1 MNDERDVELN
11 VNDDNNSNQENKST
25 ISSDLIRG
33 HINTIILR
41 TLNERDKYGYE
52 IIEDIE
58 SKSHGQYTL
67 KQPTLYS
74 ALKRLENQGYITA
87 YWKNDDISAG
97 GRRKYYTLTEN
108 GKEIAEKNQSEWE
121 YSRTIIDNLISDRN
135 FDFSQ
140 PAPTP
145 VDFNILKKSTS
156 RVPVIKNEEEFELPP
171 EPLNTKAEQPVI
183 PPIQEE
189 RAETIHEAEERII
202 LSNEQRQLQHENYIK
217 LVSEPTP
224 PETPLT
230 PYADSTDTDK
240 YIYINRPEAERDY
253 RNILNKLFVKTVK
266 SSPQQMPQQANYQ
279 THPPVSTENI
289 SFSPINDAVVKAQS
303 EGLNVGTSNYSVK
316 NTNRKY
322 NRGKT
327 LFKCSSF
334 VSVILLFVFAMTLIF
349 REPLGISFTYPFV
362 ILAIAAV
369 NELVFY
375 VFYLSDRG
383 KVMRKPTSLTYLSAC
398 FVITV
403 IAIAIVIISGILIGT
418 TFTNPA
424 EMMANIII
432 PCIVALCIPIFA
444 CLFYVFSR

>member
-1 MNDERDVELN
+1 MNDERDDELN
-11 VNDDNNSNQENKST
+11 VNNDNDTNQENKST

-52 IIEDIE
+52 IIEEIE

-87 YWKNDDISAG
+87 YWKNDEVSAG

-156 RVPVIKNEEEFELPP
+156 RVPVIKNEEEFELHP
-171 EPLNTKAEQPVI
+171 EPLNTKPEQPVI
-183 PPIQEE
+183 SPIQGE
-189 RAETIHEAEERII
+189 RAETIHEAEERIN

-230 PYADSTDTDK
+230 PYANSTDTDK
-240 YIYINRPEAERDY
+240 YIYINKPEAERDY
-253 RNILNKLFVKTVK
+253 RNILNSLFVKTVK
-266 SSPQQMPQQANYQ
+266 SSPQQMPQQTNYQ
-279 THPPVSTENI
+279 AQPPITTENI
-289 SFSPINDAVVKAQS
+289 TVSPINDAVVKAQS

-316 NTNRKY
+316 NSHRKY
-322 NRGKT
+322 NRGKA

-334 VSVILLFVFAMTLIF
+334 VSIVLLFVFAMTLIF
-349 REPLGISFTYPFV
+349 REPLGVSLTYPFV

-375 VFYLSDRG
+375 VFYLSDKG
-383 KVMRKPTSLTYLSAC
+383 KVMRKPTSLSYLSAC

-424 EMMANIII
+424 EIMANIII
-432 PCIVALCIPIFA
+432 PCIVALCVPIFA